1 MPTRSLNSSVLVWP
15 DRNSVVRAVREWASQ
30 EAVKHSGL
38 RRLGYFGSYAR
49 GDWGVGSDIDLIA
62 VVADSNEPFERRPL
76 AWDLTTLP
84 VPAEV
89 LVYTEQEWRQLEK
102 QDSRFARTLRNET
115 VWVYPEKDGQ

>member
-1 MPTRSLNSSVLVWP
+1 MCAAT
-15 DRNSVVRAVREWASQ
+15 
-30 EAVKHSGL
+30 G
-38 RRLGYFGSYAR
+38 
-49 GDWGVGSDIDLIA
+49 GVGSDIDLIA

-102 QDSRFARTLRNET
+102 QDSRFARTLPRLQKE
-115 VWVYPEKDGQ
+115 VWSPQM